1 MADFLMPKFGGDMA
15 AGTLVAWRKRPGD
28 ALKRGDIL
36 AEVETDK
43 GTIDVEVFTAGVLE
57 EQLAKPGDRVAVG
70 APMARIRE
78 AGEPVAATT
87 TPAPVP
93 MPQPQLTPAA
103 PVVPAPAVP
112 AAEALERLRV
122 SPSARQRARELGVD
136 LTRVQGTGRGGA
148 ITREDIERAAA
159 TPPPAPADR
168 AARMRASIAAAMSK
182 SKREIPHYYLATTID
197 LHTAT
202 AWLAERNQTRPVE
215 DRLLVGVLF
224 VKAVAL
230 ALKRVPELNALWA
243 EGKAVPSA
251 DVHVGVAVALRGGG
265 LIAPALRHAD
275 QRGLDEL
282 MRDFRD
288 LVQRTRTGG
297 LRASELTDP
306 TVTVTSLGDQGVE
319 VVYGIVNPPQT
330 AIVGFGKVVER
341 PWVVDGQVVAR
352 PVVTATLS
360 ADHRV
365 TDGHRGGV
373 FLAAVDRLL
382 QEPDKL

>member
-1 MADFLMPKFGGDMA
+1 
-15 AGTLVAWRKRPGD
+15 
-28 ALKRGDIL
+28 
-36 AEVETDK
+36 
-43 GTIDVEVFTAGVLE
+43 
-57 EQLAKPGDRVAVG
+57 
-70 APMARIRE
+70 
-78 AGEPVAATT
+78 
-87 TPAPVP
+87 
-93 MPQPQLTPAA
+93 
-103 PVVPAPAVP
+103 
-112 AAEALERLRV
+112 
-122 SPSARQRARELGVD
+122 
-136 LTRVQGTGRGGA
+136 
-148 ITREDIERAAA
+148 
-159 TPPPAPADR
+159 
-168 AARMRASIAAAMSK
+168 MRASIAAAMSK

-202 AWLAERNQTRPVE
+202 AWLAEQNQQRPVDE
-215 DRLLVGVLF
+215 RLLVGVLF
-224 VKAVAL
+224 LKAVAL
-230 ALKRVPELNALWA
+230 ALKRVPEVNALWV
-243 EGKAVPSA
+243 EGAAVPSP

-265 LIAPALRHAD
+265 LLAPALRNAD
-275 QRGLDEL
+275 RRGLDEL

-341 PWVVDGQVVAR
+341 PWVVDGQVVPR